1 MFVRRHVSKHLLT
14 ARGRGGRGGGGGV
27 SEWRSSAGSSL
38 SRWLSS
44 LSHSPTPSL
53 PHSHSQLP
61 PEMDTYFS
69 RTKQQYSQL
78 SERLMGD
85 MASSELAAAA
95 KQLSDIGKTV
105 ELIEQREQ
113 LLRAIEELEKM
124 AREELEK

>member
-14 ARGRGGRGGGGGV
+14 VRGGGV

-44 LSHSPTPSL
+44 LPHSPT
-53 PHSHSQLP
+53 HSQLP

>member
-1 MFVRRHVSKHLLT
+1 M
-14 ARGRGGRGGGGGV
+14 

-53 PHSHSQLP
+53 PHSHAHSQLP

-124 AREELEK
+124 ASEELEK